1 MKKSVLMFS
10 VLMGMTLMG
19 MTLVGCQ
26 MLTSQSTS
34 TAQSANA
41 ANALQFDVNHY
52 KALDVTV
59 DNQTIKVRAYEN
71 IVYVANPVD
80 TAYQSMNIYIP
91 ENYFE
96 DKSINGYTADTAPIF
111 MPNAVGGY
119 MPARPMTVG
128 VGRDGKPNSVAQALH
143 RGMIVASAG
152 ARGRTLKS
160 EQGEYYGKAPA
171 AIVDLKAAVRYLKAN
186 DGVMAGDAGKIIVN
200 GTSAGG
206 AMTALLGAA
215 GDSADYEPYLQKLG
229 AAKASDSVFAVSS
242 YCPIT
247 NLEHADMAYEWQL
260 ADVVDYKKMSVTMLD
275 YNVKRELVPG
285 TLTDGEKQIAQL
297 LKADFPSYINGL
309 KLTGR
314 DGKPLSLDKNG
325 NGSFKNEVLYY
336 LNKSVNTAHKQGVDL
351 SSYPFLAQKNPP
363 SRIISPII
371 VSF

>member
-128 VGRDGKPNSVAQALH
+128 VGRDGKPNSVAQDLH
-143 RGMIVASAG
+143 RFCRCVVI
-152 ARGRTLKS
+152 LKFMN
-160 EQGEYYGKAPA
+160 A
-171 AIVDLKAAVRYLKAN
+171 LKK
-186 DGVMAGDAGKIIVN
+186 
-200 GTSAGG
+200 
-206 AMTALLGAA
+206 
-215 GDSADYEPYLQKLG
+215 
-229 AAKASDSVFAVSS
+229 
-242 YCPIT
+242 
-247 NLEHADMAYEWQL
+247 
-260 ADVVDYKKMSVTMLD
+260 
-275 YNVKRELVPG
+275 
-285 TLTDGEKQIAQL
+285 
-297 LKADFPSYINGL
+297 
-309 KLTGR
+309 
-314 DGKPLSLDKNG
+314 
-325 NGSFKNEVLYY
+325 
-336 LNKSVNTAHKQGVDL
+336 
-351 SSYPFLAQKNPP
+351 
-363 SRIISPII
+363 
-371 VSF
+371 